1 MKLIYNLLKSSY
13 LLSDLKQRVAEL
25 EEENKQLLDENQ
37 SLWDMLDEIKKSEQD
52 AFMLYNSLNIK
63 SIGDA

>member
-13 LLSDLKQRVAEL
+13 LVSDLKQRVAEL
-25 EEENKQLLDENQ
+25 EEENKQLLGENQ

-52 AFMLYNSLNIK
+52 AFIFYSSLNIK